1 MNVEK
6 LEDNKVALYIE
17 VDATQVDETIN
28 RTLNKLNKDVRVQG
42 FRQGHAPKHILRRFV
57 GEEIVLR
64 NVVET
69 LIPVAYQ
76 EAIEQSQL
84 DVLTEPELSEVG
96 EIAEGKAFK
105 FKLALQ
111 IKPEIELGEYK
122 GLALAKRD
130 VPVTDEMMDEQL
142 QAMRESQA
150 MLVPAEDRGLQLGD
164 MAEIALEAEC
174 EGKKIYEGGQDP
186 FFIEVGKGM
195 ILTELEEKITGM
207 KKGEEK
213 QVEVTYPN
221 DFANKELAG
230 KNAAFKV
237 SLKEIKEKKLAE
249 LDDEFAKLY
258 KMESVQQ
265 LKDEVKKHM
274 EAERDRRIEDDLRG
288 QAAEA
293 ALAAANVNTPPVLIQ
308 REERRILAQL
318 HRNLE
323 SYGVDP
329 HEHFTE
335 HGPDE
340 KLKDE
345 QRQKEVEQ
353 TAEKKARLNLIL
365 DAIAKKENIV
375 VSLDEINKEI
385 RLVAQSSGQTEQK
398 VRQFLE
404 AQGGGIHSLRQSL
417 AREKAVDFLVKN
429 AVIKEEEKKA
439 EEAASATGG

>member
-1 MNVEK
+1 MSVGVNVEK
-6 LEDNKVALYIE
+6 LEENKVALHIE
-17 VDATQVDETIN
+17 VDAAQVDETIN
-28 RTLNKLNKDVRVQG
+28 RTLNKFNKDVRVQG

-57 GEEIVLR
+57 GEENVLR
-64 NVVET
+64 NAVET

-76 EAIEQSQL
+76 EALEKSQL
-84 DVLTEPELSEVG
+84 EVITEPELSDMSEL
-96 EIAEGKAFK
+96 AEGKPFT
-105 FKLALQ
+105 FKLSLQ
-111 IKPEIELGEYK
+111 VKPDMELGEYK
-122 GLALAKRD
+122 GLELAKRD
-130 VPVTDEMMDEQL
+130 VPVTEEMIAEQL
-142 QAMRESQA
+142 NAMREQQA
-150 MLVPAEDRGLQLGD
+150 MLVPVEDRGLQTGD
-164 MAEIALEAEC
+164 MVEVALEAEC

-195 ILTELEEKITGM
+195 ILAELEEKIAGM

-213 QVEVTYPN
+213 QVDVTYPE

-230 KNAAFKV
+230 KKASFKV
-237 SLKEIKEKKLAE
+237 NVKEIKEKKLAE
-249 LDDEFAKLY
+249 LNDEFAKTY
-258 KMESVQQ
+258 KVENVQQ

-274 EAERDRRIEDDLRG
+274 ESERDRRIQDDLRV

-293 ALAAANVNTPPVLIQ
+293 VLGIAKLNTPPVLVQ
-308 REERRILAQL
+308 KETRRILDQL

-365 DAIAKKENIV
+365 DAIVKKENIL
-375 VSLDEINKEI
+375 VSFDEVNKEI
-385 RLVAQSSGQTEQK
+385 RLIAQGSGQTEQK
-398 VRQFLE
+398 VRGFLE
-404 AQGGGIHSLRQSL
+404 SQGAIYSLQQSL
-417 AREKAVDFLVKN
+417 AREKAIDFLVKH
-429 AVIKEEEKKA
+429 ATIKEEEKETAK
-439 EEAASATGG
+439 S